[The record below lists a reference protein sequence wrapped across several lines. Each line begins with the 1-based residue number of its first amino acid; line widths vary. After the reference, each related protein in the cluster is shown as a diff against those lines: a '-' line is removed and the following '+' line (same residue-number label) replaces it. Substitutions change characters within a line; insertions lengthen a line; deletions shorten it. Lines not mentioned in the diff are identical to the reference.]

1 MKAEKEIRVIIV
13 DDQRLMRD
21 GLRLLL
27 ELEDGIEVIG
37 EASDGR
43 EGVTLYQ
50 SAKPDVVLMDIRMPN
65 MTGIEATR
73 EILRRDPHARIIIL
87 TTFDEDNLI
96 VEGIQAGA
104 LGYMLKDLSGEE
116 LGSAIKTVMEGGS
129 LLDPTVTRKLL
140 NQINKIPVGAGGVT
154 QPASDLLSDREQ
166 EILTFVGQ
174 GYSNPEI
181 ARQLHLAEGTVK
193 NYVSTILSK
202 LHVRDRAQAAVRA
215 KEMGLI

>member
-1 MKAEKEIRVIIV
+1 MDKDIRVIIV

-27 ELEDGIEVIG
+27 ELEDGIEVVA
-37 EASDGR
+37 EASDGQ
-43 EGVTLYQ
+43 EGVALYQ

-96 VEGIQAGA
+96 IEGVQAGA

-116 LGSAIKTVMEGGS
+116 LGGAIKTVMEGGS

-140 NQINKIPVGAGGVT
+140 NQINKIPVGSGGAT
-154 QPASDLLSDREQ
+154 KTDSDLLSDREQ
-166 EILTFVGQ
+166 EILTFVAQ